1 MNTRDRSGFTIVELT
16 LVVLVA
22 SVVLTA
28 LYSVLISSQRAFSME
43 RATVRTNQ
51 VMRAGMDVLF
61 GELREISPQQGD
73 LLSMNDDTVT
83 LRAGRAFGVV
93 CEVTSPFPIYH
104 LRVRKI
110 GDGFVAGDSVF
121 LFADNNIR
129 RVGDDVWVPGVVRSS
144 SVSGNCGGD
153 VSQVV
158 QVAAPIAHMTD
169 SVSLGAELRAY
180 KSYTY
185 GLMRMYFGETYLA
198 RWQPGVGNYEALV
211 GPLDPDG
218 LSFVY
223 RDSTG
228 AETTN
233 RYQVRQITV
242 TLRSSSPVR
251 GLDGERLADSLT
263 TTIYTRN

>member
-1 MNTRDRSGFTIVELT
+1 MNTRDRSGFTLIELT
-16 LVVLVA
+16 IVVLVA
-22 SVVLTA
+22 SVILSA

-43 RATVRTNQ
+43 RATVRSNQ
-51 VMRAGMDVLF
+51 VMRAGMEVLF

-73 LLSMNDDTVT
+73 LISMADDTIT
-83 LRAGRAFGVV
+83 IRAGRAFGVV
-93 CEVTSPFPIYH
+93 CEVGSPFPIYT

-110 GDGFVAGDSVF
+110 GDGFQAGDSVF

-129 RVGDDVWVPGVVRSS
+129 RSGDDVWVPGVVRSS
-144 SVSGNCGGD
+144 STSGNCGGD
-153 VSQVV
+153 ESQVV
-158 QVAAPIAHMTD
+158 SVAASIAHMAD
-169 SVSLGAELRAY
+169 SVSIGAELRAFKRY
-180 KSYTY
+180 SY
-185 GLMRMYFGETYLA
+185 GLMPMYFGDTYLA
-198 RWQPGVGNYEALV
+198 RWEPGVGNYQALI

-233 RYQVRQITV
+233 RNAVRQVTV
-242 TLRSSSPVR
+242 TLRTSSPVR

-263 TTIYTRN
+263 TTIFTRN